1 MLIKDGKMYKNL
13 LVMIFAG
20 GLANCAAP
28 PSLSEAIPAPASR
41 LLALQSESA
50 GMGGTVSVIREG
62 AAQAGHC
69 FFGIYIDGKLV
80 ARLDNNEK
88 ATFYV
93 KPGRR
98 LIGVGSDPQGAGPCS
113 GNSNYRREV
122 ATWIQPN
129 DVQMFRI
136 SFQPM
141 LDIRPS
147 SY

>member
-1 MLIKDGKMYKNL
+1 MLKRLTLM
-13 LVMIFAG
+13 VFTAV
-20 GLANCAAP
+20 LASCAAP
-28 PSLSEAIPAPASR
+28 PTLSEAIPAPANR
-41 LLALQSESA
+41 LLALQFEDA
-50 GMGGTVSVIREG
+50 GKDGIVSVVREG

-88 ATFYV
+88 ASFYV

-113 GNSNYRREV
+113 GNSRYRREI
-122 ATWIQPN
+122 ATWIQSGEA
-129 DVQMFRI
+129 QTFRI
-136 SFQPM
+136 AFQPM